1 MWVKQIMIE
10 TLGGEGIE
18 FQPFWN
24 TENGSNVTSLVNRFA
39 NFSVGKQYRNTVER
53 EREFLPSHFTQQNL
67 SYWFFAGFKSPSVSP
82 TENGK
87 RWRHKK
93 RDLNCGA
100 FLFFFCLREMK
111 LQKLHTLRREELLV

>member
-1 MWVKQIMIE
+1 M
-10 TLGGEGIE
+10 
-18 FQPFWN
+18 
-24 TENGSNVTSLVNRFA
+24 TSLVNRFA

-67 SYWFFAGFKSPSVSP
+67 SYWFFAGFKSPSISP

-100 FLFFFCLREMK
+100 FLFFLLERNEIAKVAHFEEGRAASVKSGHRE
-111 LQKLHTLRREELLV
+111 RPEEDLDP